1 MQKRLRIS
9 IKSRASIAGVIVEKY
24 LHLEFSFE
32 RVALR
37 FALEEDLHIEIA
49 DIYLKS
55 SIRLHCGSEE
65 RIASFEIETL
75 KICSLRIV
83 ELENCVDLS
92 DEIRELEIL
101 EELSMQEYS
110 EQLDEDVEI
119 DSIDDRIDKQLSISM
134 IVDSFSAS

>member
-1 MQKRLRIS
+1 M
-9 IKSRASIAGVIVEKY
+9 
-24 LHLEFSFE
+24 
-32 RVALR
+32 
-37 FALEEDLHIEIA
+37 
-49 DIYLKS
+49 
-55 SIRLHCGSEE
+55 
-65 RIASFEIETL
+65 
-75 KICSLRIV
+75 
-83 ELENCVDLS
+83 DLS